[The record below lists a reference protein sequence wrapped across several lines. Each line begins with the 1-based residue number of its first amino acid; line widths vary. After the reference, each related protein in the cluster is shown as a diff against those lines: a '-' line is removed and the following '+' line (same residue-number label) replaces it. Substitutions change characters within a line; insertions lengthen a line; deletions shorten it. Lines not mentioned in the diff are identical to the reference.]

1 MQEKVRRLIRELLL
15 IEDESRVLQ
24 LDTTASIITYSRGL
38 SLDDMLALQKQ
49 WFEGR
54 KRLVDVADTVLNE
67 NPESDGF
74 AECFREWLLALEEFS
89 SISRKV
95 NSTIALQA
103 LENLK
108 EAFLD

>member
-1 MQEKVRRLIRELLL
+1 VKRLAPWRHNGARNIFGKP
-15 IEDESRVLQ
+15 I
-24 LDTTASIITYSRGL
+24 
-38 SLDDMLALQKQ
+38 ALQKQ

-74 AECFREWLLALEEFS
+74 AECLREWLLALEEFS
-89 SISRKV
+89 NISRKV

-108 EAFLD
+108 EAFRD